1 MKIKKGFVLRNM
13 GDQFVVVAVGAAAQQ
28 FRGMLRLNAMGA
40 EIWNRIAA
48 GTDED
53 ALVAGLAEEY
63 DAPAGQIAADVGRIL
78 ATLREVGALD
88 E

>member
-1 MKIKKGFVLRNM
+1 MKIKKGFILRKM

-28 FRGMLRLNAMGA
+28 FGGMLRLNAMSA

-48 GTDED
+48 GIEERE
-53 ALVAGLAEEY
+53 LICGLAAEY
-63 DAPAGQIAADVGRIL
+63 DAPAEQITADVRRIL
-78 ATLREVGALD
+78 AALREVGALD